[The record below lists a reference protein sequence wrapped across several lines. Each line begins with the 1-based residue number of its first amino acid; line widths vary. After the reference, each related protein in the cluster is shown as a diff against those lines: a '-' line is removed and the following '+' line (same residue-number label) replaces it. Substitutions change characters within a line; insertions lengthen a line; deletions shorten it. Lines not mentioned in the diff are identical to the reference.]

1 MQSKMNPQIFLGD
14 TFFHELVN
22 FCHTK
27 EFSHLLLIADD
38 HTYDFLGRE
47 VETVLNSSGFDVR
60 TVVFHAAHLVP
71 DEKSLVEVLLQ
82 TDSQER
88 VYLSVGSGTLTDITR
103 FISDKMQRPFLSLPT
118 APSVDGFSSPVAA
131 MVLNGIKTT
140 IPAHPP
146 LAIFANPTRLAQ
158 APQPMIAAG
167 FGDLIGKVTALADW
181 RLGYLIWNEK
191 YDKQIAFR
199 EYKVLKQCM
208 GLASKI
214 RQRDPQ
220 GIAELMNALI
230 ASGNCMADFG
240 NSQPASGSE
249 HHLSHYLELKHLREE
264 QPPILHGAKVGLST
278 LEIARLYEKLRC
290 LNQPEAAKLLHASPL
305 PLRSSE
311 VSRIRKT
318 FPQISES
325 ILASQ
330 KQFLNL
336 DENAFVQLKQRI
348 LIHWDEI
355 QKITAAIPSEYELTT
370 LLRSAGCAVNPEE
383 LGLTSS
389 EVKEAL
395 CNAHYLRPRF
405 TVCKLMKILYP
416 VSF

>member
-1 MQSKMNPQIFLGD
+1 MNPQIFLGD
-14 TFFHELVN
+14 AFFHELVN

-47 VETVLNSSGFDVR
+47 VETILNSSGFDVR
-60 TVVFHAAHLVP
+60 TAIFHESHP
-71 DEKSLVEVLLQ
+71 IPNEKSIVEILLQ
-82 TDSQER
+82 TDSLVQ

-103 FISDKMQRPFLSLPT
+103 FISDKMQRPFFSLPT

-146 LAIFANPTRLAQ
+146 LAIFADPQRLAQ

-191 YDKQIAFR
+191 YDERIANR
-199 EYKVLKQCM
+199 EHKILEKCV
-208 GLASKI
+208 GLAAQI
-214 RQRDPQ
+214 GQRDPQ

-240 NSQPASGSE
+240 SSQPASGSE

-264 QPPILHGAKVGLST
+264 QPPILHGAKVGLNT
-278 LEIARLYEKLRC
+278 FEIARLYEKLRH
-290 LNQPEAAKLLHASPL
+290 LNQSEAAKLLHASPL
-305 PLRSSE
+305 PLRASE
-311 VSRIRKT
+311 EQRIREIY
-318 FPQISES
+318 PQTAES

-330 KQFLNL
+330 RPFLELSN
-336 DENAFVQLKQRI
+336 ETFSQLKHRI

-355 QKITAAIPSEYELTT
+355 QKIAAGVPSKYELTT
-370 LLRSAGCAVNPEE
+370 LLRSAGCAINPEE
-383 LGLTSS
+383 VGLTSS

-416 VSF
+416 GSF